1 MNRRSGKP
9 ARDPWMA
16 KILFGVML
24 TALVVSEAVLY
35 SGLATIPETWPLN

>member
-1 MNRRSGKP
+1 
-9 ARDPWMA
+9 MA

-24 TALVVSEAVLY
+24 TALVVSEAALY